1 MHRIHAWMPPRW
13 VRLWA
18 LAATRAGDGWLWAA
32 IGFAVLL
39 SGEPDRL
46 QAAEACLLASG
57 TGIAMFQAL
66 KRATG
71 RRRPCEV
78 EPHRWAAVLPPDEFS
93 FPSGHTITA
102 FSIAVTIGLFYPSLL
117 LPLLFVALSIAASR
131 ILLGMHFLSDV
142 VAGILIGGSL
152 GYASWLLAR

>member
-13 VRLWA
+13 VRLWSW
-18 LAATRAGDGWLWAA
+18 AATRAGDGWLWAA

-46 QAAEACLLASG
+46 QAVEACLLASG
-57 TGIAMFQAL
+57 TGIALFQPL

-78 EPHRWAAVLPPDEFS
+78 EPHRWATVLPPD
-93 FPSGHTITA
+93 
-102 FSIAVTIGLFYPSLL
+102 
-117 LPLLFVALSIAASR
+117 
-131 ILLGMHFLSDV
+131 
-142 VAGILIGGSL
+142 
-152 GYASWLLAR
+152 